1 MRESHIDWIFKVP
14 ASLALLVNL
23 VFLIRIMWVS
33 PKFTSR
39 WGASYLNYYLTG
51 AHNQTAFRS
60 YPGNAA
66 VL

>member
-33 PKFTSR
+33 PPVNFWLK
-39 WGASYLNYYLTG
+39 
-51 AHNQTAFRS
+51 
-60 YPGNAA
+60 
-66 VL
+66 